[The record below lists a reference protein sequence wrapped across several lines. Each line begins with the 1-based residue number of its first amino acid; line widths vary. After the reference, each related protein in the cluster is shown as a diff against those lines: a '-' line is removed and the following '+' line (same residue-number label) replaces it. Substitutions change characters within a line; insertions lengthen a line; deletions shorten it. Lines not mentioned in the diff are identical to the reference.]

1 MIWINVTT
9 TMKWRGAMVGIVRT
23 ESEITKNLLK
33 NSELE
38 IGLFCFVEK
47 KGFTKV
53 RTDEFLNKIK
63 GIEQSG
69 DGSVKISP
77 GKKLL
82 ISIFNKMPSNIQNVI
97 LKYWR
102 LVKKHQMGC
111 VPETDKAKFKT
122 ANSFFSP
129 DDIVISLGLDWQS
142 SIVRELGEIR
152 KFGSKVVLFCYDIIP
167 LIFPEI
173 YGNQKFYKKYYLSL
187 AENADLVIADS
198 HCAERDFLKLLSDN
212 NYQKVETNVI
222 VLGTTFPR
230 VTTSTNVSKVQ
241 IRENI
246 KEITNKRF
254 ILYVSSVG
262 DRKNHEIICKA
273 YENIIKQDG
282 LSELPIAVFVGRVS
296 PRKQNF
302 IDSVSN
308 NPILK
313 DKIVFA
319 GECSD
324 QELELLYRNCLF
336 TVFPSIYEG
345 WGLGVAESLAYGKIV
360 LSSNTSSLTE
370 VGNGFAVFLDP
381 NDVGAWS
388 TNILRYSND
397 SKLRSELEKKIKDDF
412 KVVTWENTARQ
423 LEKIVIDSFCV
434 NNRGTS
440 NGE

>member
-23 ESEITKNLLK
+23 ECEITGNLLK
-33 NSELE
+33 NSQLE
-38 IGLFCFVEK
+38 ICLFRFIEK

-53 RTDEFLNKIK
+53 RADEFLNKFK
-63 GIEQSG
+63 GIEQSS
-69 DGSVKISP
+69 DRPVKISQI
-77 GKKLL
+77 KKLL

-102 LVKKHQMGC
+102 LVRKRQTSC
-111 VPETDKAKFKT
+111 VSETDEVEFKS
-122 ANSFFSP
+122 ANEFFSP
-129 DDIVISLGLDWQS
+129 DDIVISLGIDWQS
-142 SIVRELGEIR
+142 NIVPEFGKIK
-152 KFGSKVVLFCYDIIP
+152 KFGSKIVLFCYDIIP
-167 LIFPEI
+167 LIFPKI
-173 YGNQKFYKKYYLSL
+173 YGDQEFYKKYYLSL
-187 AENADLVIADS
+187 AENADLVLADS

-212 NYQKVETNVI
+212 NRQKVETNVI

-230 VTTSTNVSKVQ
+230 EKTSVNKTRGQ

-246 KEITNKRF
+246 KEIADKRF

-282 LSELPIAVFVGRVS
+282 LEELPVAVFVGRVS

-308 NPILK
+308 SPILK
-313 DKIVFA
+313 DKIIFA

-360 LSSNTSSLTE
+360 LSSNTSSLME
-370 VGNGFAVFLDP
+370 VGTGLAVFLDP
-381 NDVGAWS
+381 NDVDAWS

-412 KVVTWENTARQ
+412 KVVTWKNTAEQ
-423 LEKIVIDSFCV
+423 LEKIITESFLYK
-434 NNRGTS
+434 
-440 NGE
+440 